1 MNLPQNTLFKSF
13 IRPHLDYSDIL
24 YDNHKM
30 NKIEKVQYKAC
41 LAITDALLGIP
52 KEKTYDELSRF
63 ALREAVAQRCSVI
76 SQNSRENTGV
86 SFLIKLQASAS
97 KFIKKRF
104 WHRCFPVNFAKFLR
118 TPFLTEHLRWLLLH
132 SLTNKRWCST
142 LVFFYKIINGLP
154 PDCLYSIWISLLKKT
169 IPSDQQHHRNS
180 DHFY

>member
-13 IRPHLDYSDIL
+13 IRSHLDYSDIL

-118 TPFLTEHLRWLLLH
+118 TPFLKNTSQRLLLIFH
-132 SLTNKRWCST
+132 CLSDEFGLIVYVPILDKR
-142 LVFFYKIINGLP
+142 IN
-154 PDCLYSIWISLLKKT
+154 SLLYFRFVT
-169 IPSDQQHHRNS
+169 E
-180 DHFY
+180 Y